1 MNDVHRE
8 TLRKN
13 WVYLLENLVTDELL
27 DYLLGNEVITPDMYE
42 EINVQLTRQDKVTH
56 FLSILQ
62 RRGPQA
68 FNNFLDALVATNQGF
83 ISDKLIK
90 TCKQLMAT
98 NL

>member
-27 DYLLGNEVITPDMYE
+27 DYLLGKEVITPDMYE

-62 RRGPQA
+62 RRGPRA
-68 FNNFLDALVATNQGF
+68 FDNFLDALVATNQGF
-83 ISDKLIK
+83 ISDR
-90 TCKQLMAT
+90 LMQT
-98 NL
+98 